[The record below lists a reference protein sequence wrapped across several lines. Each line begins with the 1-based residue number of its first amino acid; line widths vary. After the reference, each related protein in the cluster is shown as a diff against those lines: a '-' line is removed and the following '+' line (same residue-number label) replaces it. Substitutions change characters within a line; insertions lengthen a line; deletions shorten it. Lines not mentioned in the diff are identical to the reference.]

1 MKGEGTGRETCEL
14 CLVICLAQ
22 DKLEAVIEAIGA
34 VVKAGAVLEGARPG
48 EVALGSTEGRGLS
61 GLLCFLWLPNAGAG

>member
-1 MKGEGTGRETCEL
+1 MKGEGTGRKTCEL
-14 CLVICLAQ
+14 CLVTRLTQ
-22 DKLEAVIEAIGA
+22 DKLEAVVEAIRA

-61 GLLCFLWLPNAGAG
+61 GLLCFLWLPDARAG